1 MDLKEGRINHSH
13 CPIVP
18 LINTEADTEA
28 QTGRGR
34 EGLRE
39 ERSCAE
45 AEPLHASAR
54 RVEQTPIATQ
64 TLSPLSYMHSHT
76 QTACTHH
83 YCCCHHSHTRT
94 QTHTHT
100 HIDTHTNRNSDGCQ
114 AQWEASRQEESLKRK
129 RGIAEGKR
137 RKENRVGGAPCGSEG
152 IFLYVSARLDKAIC
166 FFLSARS
173 FYQGFFFSFSHP
185 PRQAPALSTYLSP
198 ELNKRRRE

>member
-1 MDLKEGRINHSH
+1 MTVSQLLLGTNVHIDLKEGRIYHSH

-18 LINTEADTEA
+18 LMSAEADTEA

-34 EGLRE
+34 GLRE
-39 ERSCAE
+39 EHSCAE

-54 RVEQTPIATQ
+54 RVEQTPAATQ
-64 TLSPLSYMHSHT
+64 MHSPLSYTHS
-76 QTACTHH
+76 
-83 YCCCHHSHTRT
+83 
-94 QTHTHT
+94 HTHT
-100 HIDTHTNRNSDGCQ
+100 HSPPPLLPPLTYTNTRTHTNRHSDGCQ

-152 IFLYVSARLDKAIC
+152 IFLHVSARLDKAIC

-173 FYQGFFFSFSHP
+173 F
-185 PRQAPALSTYLSP
+185 
-198 ELNKRRRE
+198 